1 MIKVVS
7 VEIDQYRILFKTQ
20 ETGTA
25 SFGME
30 IVLDLHHE
38 SSALVGHIKH
48 DFHQVCSFQKE
59 DTWMLVLV
67 TRRGCF
73 FYIVNDRIIGPD
85 LAMKAISQGVF
96 LEIKSKDGRN
106 QINIGSWFV

>member
-1 MIKVVS
+1 MIEVIS
-7 VEIDQYRILFKTQ
+7 MEIDQYRILFKTQ
-20 ETGTA
+20 ETGTT

-38 SSALVGHIKH
+38 PSTLVGHIEH
-48 DFHQVCSFQKE
+48 DFHQLRSFQKE
-59 DTWMLVLV
+59 DTWMLILI

-85 LAMKAISQGVF
+85 LAMKAIGQGVF
-96 LEIKSKDGRN
+96 LEIESKDGRN
-106 QINIGSWFV
+106 QINIGPWFV